1 MHLTT
6 PGGDEVPHLVAV
18 HQPESRPDG
27 PQGTWLYF
35 MTTRKPQHTK
45 VAVVVAAV
53 AAAVGVVG
61 VEGLVRWK
69 LLAMVNAWI

>member
-1 MHLTT
+1 MSLFINQKA
-6 PGGDEVPHLVAV
+6 G
-18 HQPESRPDG
+18 QMDG